1 MSSPMDSTQGLFFR
15 ARNGD
20 LEAREKLWKKLRE
33 RLCRYAHGRLPKRL
47 RSLMETEDV
56 VQDALAQTFRR
67 VDLFDPKHSG
77 AFGVALFTT
86 MKHCLIDKHRLA
98 GRQPLADGTAT
109 RLAAVGPS
117 PIEEAIEKEKLER
130 VMSARSKLS
139 DEDQALLYAKLELDL
154 HWGDVALMF
163 GKPSP
168 DAARVG
174 YERAVKRLISK
185 MTGN

>member
-1 MSSPMDSTQGLFFR
+1 MDSTRGLFFR

-47 RSLMETEDV
+47 RNLVETEDV

-77 AFGVALFTT
+77 AFGVALFVT
-86 MKHCLIDKHRLA
+86 MKRCLIDQHRRA
-98 GRQPLADGTAT
+98 SRQPAAEGTVT
-109 RLAAVGPS
+109 SLAAEGLS
-117 PIEEAIEKEKLER
+117 PMEEAIEKEKLER
-130 VMSARSKLS
+130 VMTARSRLS
-139 DEDQALLYAKLELDL
+139 EEDQALLYAKLELDL
-154 HWGDVALMF
+154 NWGDVALMF

-174 YERAVKRLISK
+174 YERAVKRLVSK
-185 MTGN
+185 MVK

>member
-1 MSSPMDSTQGLFFR
+1 MSSPMDSTRGLFFR

-47 RSLMETEDV
+47 RNLVETEDV

-77 AFGVALFTT
+77 AFGVALFVT
-86 MKHCLIDKHRLA
+86 MKRCLIDQHRRA
-98 GRQPLADGTAT
+98 SRQPAAEGTVT
-109 RLAAVGPS
+109 SLAAEGLS
-117 PIEEAIEKEKLER
+117 PMEEAIEKEKLER
-130 VMSARSKLS
+130 VMTARSRLS
-139 DEDQALLYAKLELDL
+139 EEDQALLYAKLELDL
-154 HWGDVALMF
+154 NWGDVALMF

-174 YERAVKRLISK
+174 YERAVKRLVSK
-185 MTGN
+185 MVK